1 MLLPQLQTQ
10 IAAMAERIEM
20 EIVSDSE
27 KAEVK
32 PGDEILEYAI
42 QYAQDGS
49 YPPNITKEKKRAIR
63 KRAALLTVDKGEVF
77 FNRGD
82 RKVKV
87 VVSHDEQ
94 RRVLKACHSEPTS
107 GHFGVT
113 KTYKRI
119 AERFYWKGMISDV
132 RELVSNY

>member
-77 FNRGD
+77 FNPAVIGR
-82 RKVKV
+82 
-87 VVSHDEQ
+87 
-94 RRVLKACHSEPTS
+94 
-107 GHFGVT
+107 
-113 KTYKRI
+113 
-119 AERFYWKGMISDV
+119 
-132 RELVSNY
+132 